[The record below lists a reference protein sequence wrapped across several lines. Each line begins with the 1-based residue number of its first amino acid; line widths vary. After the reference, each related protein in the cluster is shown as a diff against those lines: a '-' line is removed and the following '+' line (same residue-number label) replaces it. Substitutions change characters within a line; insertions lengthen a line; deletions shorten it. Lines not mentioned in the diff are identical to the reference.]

1 MYLYYAAL
9 SAFFPVAVFEEAF
22 GRGYLPDRLL
32 PPHPSRIATA
42 TPAFLVSSVLMTL
55 DPLPG
60 YLGVYSFS
68 PTRAAL
74 LLGLNVFPLS
84 FVLGVVYLR
93 ARVRNVAGPVVI
105 HFHLDSLPYLLLAAV

>member
-74 LLGLNVFPLS
+74 LLASTSSHCRSYSGS
-84 FVLGVVYLR
+84 STCGH
-93 ARVRNVAGPVVI
+93 A
-105 HFHLDSLPYLLLAAV
+105 SETLLALS